1 MLKLSSAGNLK
12 ELLKKSFSNVRP
24 GTEEFNNIIM
34 APVEDVVNAHEDFFK
49 KLARQ
54 QCKLNKSEVLKQYS
68 ALVKGDTNQ
77 MSLFVEKL
85 VQAQRHCWGKSKQLT
100 TGERLPDAVRRV
112 AVLYKKSDVD
122 IEPCQPCTPSES
134 DQSPSS
140 LGLSSAHDALAGLH
154 KAKSMWDVA
163 SPVRKIVP
171 TAIAASP
178 MSVASSAALEDE
190 AWVYN
195 RYIYIYIGMGS
206 HISPWVLKGASL
218 SSIWGL

>member
-1 MLKLSSAGNLK
+1 MLKPSSADNLK

-24 GTEEFNNIIM
+24 GTEEFQNILLG
-34 APVEDVVNAHEDFFK
+34 PVEDVVNAHEDFFK

-54 QCKLNKSEVLKQYS
+54 HCKLNKREVLKQYS

-77 MSLFVEKL
+77 MSLFVAKL

-122 IEPCQPCTPSES
+122 IEPCKPCTPSES

-140 LGLSSAHDALAGLH
+140 LGLSSDALAGLQ

-195 RYIYIYIGMGS
+195 RYIYTGMGS